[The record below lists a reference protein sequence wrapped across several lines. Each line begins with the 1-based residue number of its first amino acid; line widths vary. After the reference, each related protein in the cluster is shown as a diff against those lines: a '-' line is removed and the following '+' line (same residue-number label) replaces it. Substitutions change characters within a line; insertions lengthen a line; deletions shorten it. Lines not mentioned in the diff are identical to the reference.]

1 VLGCRLGVG
10 IVGAGFIG
18 QIHARAARLAGAN
31 LIGITDATPERSAAA
46 AVELGA
52 EREFTEAAELIAHP
66 SVGVVHVCTPNY
78 SHLEFVEMALA
89 AGKHVICEKPL
100 AMTVDEAARLTDMA
114 RSRHMVAAVPFAYCY
129 EPRVVEAR
137 ERTLRGQLGH
147 VHLIHGSYLQ
157 DWLLF
162 PSDGNWRVDPGQ
174 GGASRAFAD
183 IGSHWCHL
191 AEWITGQRIAELV
204 ATTTVAVSRR
214 ASPWNGTF
222 EHASASRVG
231 DRRLSDVTTEDIAC
245 LVFRTSEDA
254 VGTLTVSQVSA
265 GRKNRLWI
273 EVDGSDSSLTFNEEH
288 PESLWIGRRSGTEC
302 LPRDPAVL
310 TDEARRLTFLPPGH
324 SQGFVDNF
332 VGFLSDVYAA
342 VCTSSGRPLD
352 DDCEVPCDDARFPT
366 FADGLRTARITE
378 AVLRSAAEH
387 SWVTVE
393 S

>member
-1 VLGCRLGVG
+1 M
-10 IVGAGFIG
+10 
-18 QIHARAARLAGAN
+18 AGAN
-31 LIGITDATPERSAAA
+31 LIGIVDATPERSLAAA
-46 AVELGA
+46 AELGA
-52 EREFTEAAELIAHP
+52 EREFTEAAELIEHP
-66 SVGVVHVCTPNY
+66 SVRVVHVCTPNH
-78 SHLEFVEMALA
+78 SHSEFVEMALA

-100 AMTVDEAARLTDMA
+100 AMTVDDAARLTDMA
-114 RSRHMVAAVPFAYCY
+114 RLRQVVAAVPFAYSY
-129 EPRVVEAR
+129 EPMVVEAR

-204 ATTTVAVSRR
+204 ATTTVAVPRR
-214 ASPWNGTF
+214 ASSWNGTF
-222 EHASASRVG
+222 EPASSAPAG
-231 DRRLSDVTTEDIAC
+231 DRGLSDVTTEDVAC
-245 LVFRTSEDA
+245 LIFRTSNDA

-273 EVDGSDSSLTFNEEH
+273 EVDGSDSSLAFDEEH
-288 PESLWIGRRSGTEC
+288 PESLWLGRRSGTER
-302 LPRDPAVL
+302 LLRDPAVL

-332 VGFLSDVYAA
+332 AGFLADVYAA
-342 VCTSSGRPLD
+342 VCASSERPLD
-352 DDCEVPCDDARFPT
+352 DDGEAPLDCARFPT

-378 AVLRSAAEH
+378 AVLRSAAER

-393 S
+393 P